1 MIKVIDNFLPEIL
14 FKRIKDT
21 VNSSQF
27 KWSRYEN
34 IVGNAVKIA
43 PYKTVDG
50 FSSIIDIRNTKETG
64 IFIPLLDY
72 VANELNVTPHAV
84 MRMYINLTT
93 PQYGWNAEDMSYP
106 HIDDNEPHTVALFYV
121 DDADGDTY
129 LFNNYGPSME
139 QEFKV
144 KEVIT
149 PKANKLLLF
158 DGMQFHAGNPPLT
171 RNKRIVI
178 NINFRKQ

>member
-1 MIKVIDNFLPEIL
+1 MIKIIDNFLPEIL

-21 VNSSQF
+21 LNSSQF

-34 IVGNAVKIA
+34 IVGNAAKVD

-50 FSSIIDIRNTKETG
+50 FSSIVDIRNTKETG

-72 VANELNVTPHAV
+72 VAEELNVSPHAV

-93 PQYGWNAEDMSYP
+93 PQYGWNVGDISYP
-106 HIDDNEPHTVALFYV
+106 HIDDADAHTVALLYI

-129 LFNNYGPSME
+129 LFDNYGPSME
-139 QEFKV
+139 QKFKV
-144 KEVIT
+144 KEVIP

-178 NINFRKQ
+178 NMNFRKQ